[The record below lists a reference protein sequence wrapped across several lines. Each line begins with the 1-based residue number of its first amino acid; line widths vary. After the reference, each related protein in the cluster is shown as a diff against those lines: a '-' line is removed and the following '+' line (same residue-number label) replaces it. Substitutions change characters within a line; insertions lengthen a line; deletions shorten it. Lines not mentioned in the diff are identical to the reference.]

1 MWGPKRSDRD
11 FFAAFSRH
19 AAVTARAA
27 QRLVDQFHHPG
38 RADLADQIEEDE
50 HEGDR
55 IVHETANALRATWI
69 TPFDRGEIQNLISR
83 LDDVLDLIHAT
94 SKRVVLFEIQTAPD
108 DALTLARHI
117 LRGAETMS
125 QAVNLINNMKRSEEI
140 LKLCET
146 INEIENEGD
155 EVYRQS
161 LARLYKP
168 GRDPLEVMKWREIYE
183 RLENAL
189 DRCEDVADQLESLVV
204 EYS

>member
-1 MWGPKRSDRD
+1 MWGPKRSDQD

-19 AAVTARAA
+19 AAVTSRAA
-27 QRLVDQFHHPG
+27 GRLVDLFQHPG
-38 RADLADQIEEDE
+38 RSDLADQIEEDE
-50 HEGDR
+50 HEGDK

-94 SKRVVLFEIQTAPD
+94 AKRVVLFEIQVAPD
-108 DALTLARHI
+108 DALTLAQHI
-117 LRGAETMS
+117 LRGTETMR
-125 QAVNLINNMKRSEEI
+125 QGVNLINNMKQSEEI
-140 LKLCET
+140 LRLCEAL
-146 INEIENEGD
+146 NEIENEGD

-168 GRDPLEVMKWREIYE
+168 GRDPLEAMKWREIYE